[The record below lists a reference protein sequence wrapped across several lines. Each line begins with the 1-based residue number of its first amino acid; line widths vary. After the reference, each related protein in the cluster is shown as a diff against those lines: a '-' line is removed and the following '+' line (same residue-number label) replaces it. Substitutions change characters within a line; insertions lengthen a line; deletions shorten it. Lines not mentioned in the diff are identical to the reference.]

1 MGKIKDLAAQF
12 EAQAQAQQQPPIR
25 HRNSTS
31 TYNPERFSSF
41 SSRTS
46 TYSKTPP
53 AKPSKPAHLR
63 TRAHTLPVRQN
74 FESIYSP
81 GSVPDNKVD
90 KVIED
95 YALQDVVTSNEDE
108 ELATETIRR
117 RTNVPS
123 STTQPETV
131 VIPQDP
137 TESLEIKKGRIVQ
150 EILDTE
156 RSFQQDMQVLKEV
169 YVIPAT
175 HILPVQDI
183 KLLFGHLDPIIS
195 TSGDLIYLL
204 KDNSLTVFEAFH
216 KMLPKIELDYSNYCK
231 NNEASLAKLKEYSQP
246 NCPTN
251 IKSYL
256 EKGRTEMQGKTNA
269 WDLASL
275 IVKPVQRV
283 LKYPLLL
290 KRLLECFDK
299 EHPDY
304 FTMNEVTVDSEIVAD
319 KINQVK
325 KRKDIVDKYVQG
337 KGSLN
342 VIHGI
347 SKKFTRGAQL
357 LKQATGL
364 SDEAQPDEH
373 YSYLAVQFDILYAD
387 IGKLDK
393 QLLNWTAALKTVLQS
408 EISFCKS
415 LEQVFYLDSID
426 EQTLY
431 LSDQY
436 QKSLENILSVP
447 YQQTQQKIKGVI
459 VPLIQVLL
467 DLFKEPSVIMKK
479 RQSKLLDHERVQSLK
494 QKGEK
499 IEKPLQESAD
509 AFQSIND
516 QLFEELPKF
525 IKLCFEYVNV
535 ILLEIVTIQSAYYE
549 AAYSIMYPLFEIVGG
564 QMNIV
569 TEYETQVQ
577 ANSRVEILSRNTDE
591 IDMIDDISHLNLQA
605 PMQPTSYSDSK
616 QDNDEYLLAE
626 ALYDFD
632 AETSDEMT
640 MREGETL
647 QYKEASRDGSDEW
660 VYAFIDDREGWIHI
674 LGKGAFGHVYQAL
687 DHHTNQLVAI
697 KVESPECKKPVL
709 KLEIAVL
716 RKLNDCPY
724 TCSYLGAGKFEFPK
738 VNGGKYSADGT
749 YTYMVMSL
757 LGPNLSDIRKKR
769 PGNKFSM
776 HTTAVLGKQMIR
788 AIQAV
793 HNCGILHRD
802 VKPGNF
808 CLGITNDNSRAPCL
822 LIDFGLSRRYLTA
835 AGDVRPPRDNAGF
848 RGTARYASIA
858 AHQGRD
864 LGRVDDLW
872 SLFYM
877 TVEFLTGNLP
887 WKGRQKEVI
896 GELKQLYTKIELV
909 ESISPSLVHYF
920 MYLKQL
926 KFNDTPDYD
935 YIYSLYQELLV
946 QSGVREDAGYDW
958 ESSESTVEV
967 SRIEDLQSRTSV
979 EVDLIVSDKKQ
990 STDNRK
996 VLIKLTQT
1004 SIDIPRDGDLT
1015 LDAQIEPKPP
1025 STNKGLQ
1032 YVRTQIKR
1040 FLQKG

>member
-12 EAQAQAQQQPPIR
+12 EAQAQSQSQPPIG
-25 HRNSTS
+25 HRNSTPGNTADRLS
-31 TYNPERFSSF
+31 TF

-63 TRAHTLPVRQN
+63 TRAHTSPVRTNN
-74 FESIYSP
+74 FESTYS
-81 GSVPDNKVD
+81 SVYVTENTIDNSQADGTIQSAVPITVTNVD
-90 KVIED
+90 ED
-95 YALQDVVTSNEDE
+95 YE
-108 ELATETIRR
+108 TETIRR
-117 RTNVPS
+117 RTTFPAAK
-123 STTQPETV
+123 TPPEA
-131 VIPQDP
+131 IPVAHADASE
-137 TESLEIKKGRIVQ
+137 TIEAKKGKIIQ

-156 RSFQQDMQVLKEV
+156 RSFLQDMQVLKQV
-169 YVIPAT
+169 FVIPAT
-175 HILPVQDI
+175 HVLPVQDI
-183 KLLFGHLDPIIS
+183 KLLFGHLDPILV
-195 TSGDLIYLL
+195 TSSDLIYLL
-204 KDNSLTVFEAFH
+204 EDDSLTVFEAFH
-216 KMLPKIELDYSNYCK
+216 KMR
-231 NNEASLAKLKEYSQP
+231 
-246 NCPTN
+246 
-251 IKSYL
+251 
-256 EKGRTEMQGKTNA
+256 GRIEMQGKTNA
-269 WDLASL
+269 WDLASM

-290 KRLLECFDK
+290 KRLLGCFEKD
-299 EHPDY
+299 HPDY

-337 KGSLN
+337 KSSLN

-364 SDEAQPDEH
+364 SDEYQPDEH

-387 IGKLDK
+387 VGKLDK

-408 EISFCKS
+408 ELSFCAS
-415 LEQVFYLDSID
+415 LEQIYALQKPDDNAQALFEQYKKSI
-426 EQTLY
+426 E
-431 LSDQY
+431 S
-436 QKSLENILSVP
+436 ILSVP

-459 VPLIQVLL
+459 VPLIQVLV

-479 RQSKLLDHERVQSLK
+479 RLSKQLDYERVQSLK

-535 ILLEIVTIQSAYYE
+535 ILLEIVSIQSSFYE
-549 AAYSIMYPLFEIVGG
+549 SAYSYMYPLFEIVGG
-564 QMNIV
+564 EMNIQK
-569 TEYETQVQ
+569 EYELEVQ
-577 ANSRVEILSRNTDE
+577 NTDE
-591 IDMIDDISHLNLQA
+591 IELIDDISHLNLQA
-605 PMQPTSYSDSK
+605 PMKPTIGL
-616 QDNDEYLLAE
+616 EAE
-626 ALYDFD
+626 PEDTYFRAQALYDFD
-632 AETSDEMT
+632 AETPDEMS
-640 MREGETL
+640 MKEGEILLFT
-647 QYKEASRDGSDEW
+647 EASRDGSDEW
-660 VYAFIDDREGWIHI
+660 MHI
-674 LGKGAFGHVYQAL
+674 LGKGAFGHVYQAV
-687 DHHTNQLVAI
+687 DHQTNQLVAI

-716 RKLNDCPY
+716 RKLSDCPF

-738 VNGGKYSADGT
+738 ISGSKYAADGT

-808 CLGITNDNSRAPCL
+808 CLGITNDNTRAPCL

-835 AGDVRPPRDNAGF
+835 SGELRPPRENAGF

-858 AHQGRD
+858 AHQGKD

-909 ESISPSLVHYF
+909 ESISPSLVHFF

-935 YIYSLYQELLV
+935 YIHSIYQELLV

-958 ESSESTVEV
+958 DVSESTVEV

-979 EVDLIVSDKKQ
+979 EVDLVVSDKK
-990 STDNRK
+990 
-996 VLIKLTQT
+996 T
-1004 SIDIPRDGDLT
+1004 SVDIPRDGDLT
-1015 LDAQIEPKPP
+1015 LDAHIEPKPP

-1032 YVRTQIKR
+1032 FVRTQIKR